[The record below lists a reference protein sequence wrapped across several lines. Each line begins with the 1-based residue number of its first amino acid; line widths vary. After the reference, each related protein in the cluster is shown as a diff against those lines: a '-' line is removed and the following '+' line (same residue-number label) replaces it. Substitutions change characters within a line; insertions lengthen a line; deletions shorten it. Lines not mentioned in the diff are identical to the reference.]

1 MSPSHLQPSVILVA
15 DRTLSGRYRVLFE
28 GIFATMQTTQVPE
41 ALMRHFLTP
50 QVSTDAQ
57 GRARTAALGLRRIE
71 SSLRADAGLTPDDVV
86 CTTPERLPDL
96 LGPWVK
102 LVLFSSSDPLGR
114 GMSNTTTS
122 SFWKGETYTRRWT
135 RELLLQLKAA
145 KQRHPF
151 KVVLGGAGAWQCAA
165 YPEHACDLGIDVIY
179 DGYFEEAGPEL
190 ILDLLEDKATSS
202 HITAAG
208 TGIER
213 VRPICR
219 ASMMGIIELSRGC
232 GRGCRFCSMSRQAM
246 KHLAPDLI
254 LADLETN
261 LSAGV
266 RAVVSGSEDFFRYG
280 GAGVRP
286 NFEAL
291 RNLLEQMQKLRGLS
305 FMQID
310 HANVTSVLQ
319 LADDQLLE
327 IRRLLSWEQSTR
339 YLWVNMGVESA
350 NGLLVTANS
359 PGKVA
364 PYHPEDWEDMV
375 REAVARMNRTGF
387 FPVISVILGLPG
399 EQPADVAATLKL
411 VQKISRQDVVVFPIF
426 YEPILPQEIQARQ
439 RFSLETMRPDHL
451 ELYRACYEINFKRVP
466 KLFWDNQRAGGVP
479 WLKRAVLQA
488 MGRAEILNW
497 RMTFRRMAKQ
507 LQSPAVCTASDADPW
522 KNTQRRASL

>member
-1 MSPSHLQPSVILVA
+1 MSPSPLQPRVILVA

-50 QVSTDAQ
+50 PVVTDAQ
-57 GRARTAALGLRRIE
+57 GRAHTAALGLRRIE
-71 SSLRADAGLTPDDVV
+71 SSLLTDAGLTPDDVV

-102 LVLFSSSDPLGR
+102 LVLFSSSDPLGQ

-122 SFWKGETYTRRWT
+122 NFWRGELYTRLWT
-135 RELLLQLKAA
+135 RQALHQLKAA
-145 KQRHPF
+145 KQHHPF

-165 YPEHACDLGIDVIY
+165 YPDRAGDLGIDVIY
-179 DGYFEEAGPEL
+179 EGYFEDAGPEL
-190 ILDLLEDKATSS
+190 ILDLLEDRPIDP
-202 HITAAG
+202 HIVAAR

-213 VRPICR
+213 VRPICG

-232 GRGCRFCSMSRQAM
+232 GRGCSFCSMASRGM

-280 GAGVRP
+280 GTGTKP

-291 RNLLEQMQKLRGLS
+291 ASLLTQMQKLQGLS

-310 HANVTSVLQ
+310 HGNVTSVLQ
-319 LADDQLLE
+319 LEDGQLRE
-327 IRRLLSWEQSTR
+327 IRRLLSWKQTTR

-350 NGLLVTANS
+350 NGRLVAANS
-359 PGKVA
+359 PGKIA
-364 PYHPEDWEDMV
+364 PYRPEDWADMV
-375 REAVARMNRTGF
+375 SEAVARMNRTGF

-399 EQPADVAATLKL
+399 EQPSDVAATLKL
-411 VQKISRQDVVVFPIF
+411 VQKLSSQEVVVFPIF
-426 YEPILPQEIQARQ
+426 YEPILPREILARQ
-439 RFSLETMRPDHL
+439 RFSREDMRPDHL
-451 ELYRACYEINFKRVP
+451 ELYRTCYEINFKRVP
-466 KLFWDNQRAGGVP
+466 KLFYDNQRAGGVP
-479 WLKRAVLQA
+479 WLKRAALQV

-497 RMTFRRMAKQ
+497 RTTFRRLAKQ
-507 LQSPAVCTASDADPW
+507 LQSPAVPAARDAMRE
-522 KNTQRRASL
+522 TL